1 MCGTAPPNLV
11 VDLLLPDGYPKTL
24 TPDYLPYQMWTL
36 PVHITGWISNSLVTS
51 SLLKA
56 AGLGTGA
63 AGTVAAGAA
72 IKWITKDGIGALGR
86 VLVGSSLAR
95 YFDEDPRFWR
105 LMADVIKAGGQ
116 ALEVATAASP
126 SLFVL
131 LAGTGNFAKVR
142 LRVRV
147 PCDRPPK
154 VAHRS

>member
-1 MCGTAPPNLV
+1 M
-11 VDLLLPDGYPKTL
+11 LLPDGYPETL
-24 TPDYLPYQMWTL
+24 TPDYLPYQLWTL

-72 IKWITKDGIGALGR
+72 IKWIVKDGIGALGR

-105 LMADVIKAGGQ
+105 LAADIIKAGGQ
-116 ALEVATAASP
+116 ALEVTTAASP

-131 LAGTGNFAKVR
+131 LASTGNFAKVR
-142 LRVRV
+142 PSPRS
-147 PCDRPPK
+147 RPLP
-154 VAHRS
+154 ADPGCSA